1 MIHPPPVDIEF
12 LINGKSD
19 INWTDWFEDV
29 EHHVNRGEVPRRTLE
44 VEATV
49 GILTESEGTNLL
61 IRVISATSG
70 NVNITANP
78 QIEYGFDG
86 QVITVAG
93 TDNTRTVQLDN
104 DDGLKLA
111 NGTSFI
117 LGEDDV
123 ITFHFNGNKKL
134 WIEHTRS
141 NNS

>member
-1 MIHPPPVDIEF
+1 MIHVPPTDVKF
-12 LINGKSD
+12 LNNEHAD
-19 INWTDWFEDV
+19 INWTDWFEEV

-44 VEATV
+44 IENNV

-61 IRVISATSG
+61 IRVISATSS
-70 NVNITANP
+70 NVDITSNP

-93 TDNTRTVQLDN
+93 SDNTRTVQLDN
-104 DDGLKLA
+104 GDGLKLA